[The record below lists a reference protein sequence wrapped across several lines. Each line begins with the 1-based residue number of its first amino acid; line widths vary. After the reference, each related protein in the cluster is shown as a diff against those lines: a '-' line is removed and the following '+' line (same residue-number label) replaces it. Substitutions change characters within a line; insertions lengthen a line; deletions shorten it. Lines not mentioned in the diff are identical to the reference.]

1 LFEFSQDGGLRV
13 SLRSKGRV
21 DVNAIASCFG
31 GGGHKAAAGIR
42 FAKEAEKNRDLV
54 LAAISQAIASLK
66 D

>member
-1 LFEFSQDGGLRV
+1 
-13 SLRSKGRV
+13 
-21 DVNAIASCFG
+21 VNAIASCFG

-54 LAAISQAIASLK
+54 LAAISQAIATLK